1 MPRSTSPIAPHRRLG
16 LPLALTAALSLGTL
30 GAVPTAARADDT
42 VTIRGGAIT
51 WGVKSSFRSYVTSQ
65 IAKGTITATAP
76 ATDDG
81 ARTTFPS
88 ASGSWASDAASVGT
102 RGSVQFLGHDGLLD
116 VTIASPEIRIAA
128 GAASLVADVTD
139 SDDVVHDDLALA
151 ALDLTGA
158 VTTSGSTVSVTNAP
172 ATLTADG
179 AAVFSYGG
187 HPFYPAGTAL
197 DPVSASFTAKQASPT
212 LTVSKTTFTAK
223 ETATVTVTGKDFY
236 PEDAL
241 ATRPPLAGKP
251 GGLYV
256 VVGKFAQAWQPSA
269 AAPSAARKSLGSQ
282 TKWAVLAADMAT
294 IGGPAAGAIELS
306 ADGGFTAELT
316 FSKDQLDA
324 IAGLTSDHVN
334 YGIYTYP
341 GGGATKAGWENHV
354 PLTFTEPAATTLS
367 LAAPTVTVG
376 SSAKVTATISPSAAT
391 GTVTL
396 TGAGDPI
403 TATLGGGTAAF
414 TLPAGLAAG
423 TYPLAASY
431 AGSDLYAP
439 ASANTTL
446 TVAKA
451 GAGVA
456 VSAPATSYGKP
467 AKVTVSVPAA
477 ATGKV
482 TLSGPGVTSQTA
494 TVSAGKA
501 SFTLPATLTPGSRTV
516 TAAYSGDGKFQPAT
530 ATAKLTIAK
539 AKPAARVSVSKR
551 PTSKKPGKA
560 KVTVSGPSAVAKP
573 TGTVTVKFTRSG
585 KKAKTVTVKL
595 SSGAKSLTVPKLAK
609 GTWTIQVRYTGDS
622 RYAALSY
629 TAVAKVK
636 VTK

>member
-1 MPRSTSPIAPHRRLG
+1 MSPTTPHRRRS
-16 LPLALTAALSLGTL
+16 LPLALTAALALGTL
-30 GAVPTAARADDT
+30 GTVPTVAHADDA
-42 VTIRGGAIT
+42 VTIRGGSIT
-51 WGVKSSFRSYVTSQ
+51 WALKSSFRSYVTSQ

-88 ASGSWASDAASVGT
+88 ASGNWASDAAWVGT
-102 RGSVQFLGHDGLLD
+102 KGSVQFLGHDGLLD
-116 VTIASPEIRIAA
+116 VTIASPEIRIAS
-128 GAASLVADVTD
+128 GTASLVADVTD
-139 SDDVVHDDLALA
+139 SDDVLHDDLALA

-158 VTTSGSTVSVTNAP
+158 VTTSGSTVTVTNAP

-179 AAVFSYGG
+179 VAVFSYGG
-187 HPFYPAGTAL
+187 HPFYAAGTEL
-197 DPVSASFTAKQASPT
+197 DPVSASFTVKQSTPT

-256 VVGKFAQAWQPSA
+256 VVGKFAQAWRPSA
-269 AAPSAARKSLGSQ
+269 GAASAARKSLASQ
-282 TKWAVLAADMAT
+282 TKWAVLAADLAT

-306 ADGGFTAELT
+306 ADGGFTTELT

-341 GGGATKAGWENHV
+341 GGGATKASWEKQV

-367 LAAPTVTVG
+367 LAAPAVTVG
-376 SSAKVTATISPSAAT
+376 SSANVTATIAPSAAT

-403 TATLGGGTAAF
+403 TATLSGGTTTF
-414 TLPAGLAAG
+414 TIPPGLAVG
-423 TYPLAASY
+423 THPLAASY
-431 AGSDLYAP
+431 GGSDLYAP

-451 GAGVA
+451 GAGVT
-456 VSAPATSYGKP
+456 VSAPATSYGKA
-467 AKVTVSVPAA
+467 AKVTVSVPPA

-482 TLSGPGVTSQTA
+482 TLSGPGITTRTA

-501 SFTLPATLTPGSRTV
+501 SFTLPSTLAPGSRKL
-516 TAAYSGDGKFQPAT
+516 TAAYSGDGTFQAAT
-530 ATAKLTIAK
+530 ATATLTIAK
-539 AKPAARVSVSKR
+539 AKPAARVSVSKK

-560 KVTVSGPSAVAKP
+560 KVTVSGLSGAARP
-573 TGTVTVKFTRSG
+573 TGTATVKFTRSG
-585 KKAKTVTVKL
+585 KKAKTVTVRL

-609 GTWTIQVRYTGDS
+609 GTWTIQVRYAGDS
-622 RYAALSY
+622 RYAAVGY
-629 TAVAKVK
+629 TAAGKVK